1 MQKNKIFFSVFL
13 YLILSSVLFSFSF
26 PGFVF
31 ESGFPL
37 FAWFCFTPLFFALH
51 RMEFEFSFL
60 YGFFYGLVSYSLL
73 VYWLYKYSPF
83 VFFLAVFF
91 YAICYGLLF
100 IFLKL
105 PLFVFH
111 KTSWIIQC
119 LILLSFEYL
128 KTLGFLGFSYG
139 VSGYTQYKCTPLIK
153 IADITGVYGVS
164 CLVIFSSGIC
174 FSILR
179 FLYLNHDLKRRIR
192 YESHNSNYTP
202 VQFEI
207 ELAGLK
213 ERAGF
218 RVFVISAAVF
228 LFVLIIVFAY
238 GVFSRSDV
246 SSYDSVEICAVQH
259 NENPREDGVNVYAE
273 NITLLTR
280 LTDDALSLYPETK
293 IVVWPETSVTP
304 SIMYQFYNGKD
315 SRRISIVN
323 SLLKYFDARN
333 CTFVIGN
340 YHRDINAEKME
351 PKDFNSALV
360 FTPGKNVL
368 PPKPEMYF
376 KQKLVPLSEEFPFE
390 NHFIKVKEIMI
401 NLGASFWNKGS
412 ESKIFES
419 SGLKFST
426 PICFEDTFPHICR
439 DMARK
444 GSLCFINLTNDSWGE
459 SIACQNQHLSM
470 AVFRSVENKVP
481 TVRSATSG
489 QTCVIYPDGKIMKEA
504 VPFSASFI
512 VSSVPLMPSS
522 KGTFYTRFGD
532 LFAYVILLLTGVL
545 LIIAG
550 IKGIIKLWQNRY

>member
-1 MQKNKIFFSVFL
+1 MQKNKRFFSVFL

-37 FAWFCFTPLFFALH
+37 FAWFCFIPLFFALE
-51 RMEFEFSFL
+51 RMETEFSFL
-60 YGFFYGLVSYSLL
+60 YGFFFGLVSYSFL

-83 VFFLAVFF
+83 IFFLAVVF
-91 YAICYGLLF
+91 YAICYGILF
-100 IFLKL
+100 MFLKL
-105 PLFVFH
+105 PLLVFQ
-111 KTSWIIQC
+111 KTGWIIQC
-119 LILLSFEYL
+119 LILISFEYI

-139 VSGYTQYKCTPLIK
+139 VTGYTQYKCTPLIK

-164 CLVIFSSGIC
+164 FLVIFCSGIC
-174 FSILR
+174 FSIFR
-179 FLYLNHDLKRRIR
+179 FIFLNHDLKRRIR

-259 NENPREDGVNVYAE
+259 NENPREDGVNIYAE

-293 IVVWPETSVTP
+293 IVVWPETAVTP

-340 YHRDINAEKME
+340 YHREEDTGNRET
-351 PKDFNSALV
+351 KDFNSALV

-368 PPKPEMYF
+368 PPEPEMYF

-390 NHFIKVKEIMI
+390 NHFLNLKQIMI
-401 NLGASFWNKGS
+401 NLGASFWCKGN

-419 SGLKFST
+419 SGLKFSI
-426 PICFEDTFPHICR
+426 PICFEDTFPHVCR
-439 DMARK
+439 DMAQK

-470 AVFRSVENKVP
+470 AVFRSVENNVP

-504 VPFSASFI
+504 APFSASFI
-512 VSSVPLMPSS
+512 VHQVPLMPSS

-532 LFAYVILLLTGVL
+532 VFAYVILSVTGVL
-545 LIIAG
+545 LIITV
-550 IKGIIKLWQNRY
+550 IKGIINLWQNRY